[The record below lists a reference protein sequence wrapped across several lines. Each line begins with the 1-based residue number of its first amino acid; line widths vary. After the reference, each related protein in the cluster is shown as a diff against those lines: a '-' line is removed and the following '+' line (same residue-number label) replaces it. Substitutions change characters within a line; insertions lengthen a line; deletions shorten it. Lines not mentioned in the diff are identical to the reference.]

1 MDRKKVTGL
10 CIMICFLLTGCGST
24 LPPLTEEQEAQVV
37 DYAVKLA
44 LQYDRNYVS
53 RLVELDENTENE
65 PSRPEEEEPSDVIES
80 VTDTPV
86 TDVSQEGQSQYTIE
100 QFFQMDGLQIQY
112 QGVQICSS
120 YPEIQEDAFALDAAE
135 GMKLLVL
142 SFAVTNIT
150 EADAQV
156 NFLDI
161 SPGFRISLNGNKNI
175 RVMSTMGVEDD
186 MMTYIGSIPA
196 GGTVNLV
203 MIAEVEETEAAD
215 IQSLVLSMRK
225 DSEINELTLQ

>member
-10 CIMICFLLTGCGST
+10 CIMICFLLTGCGSM
-24 LPPLTEEQEAQVV
+24 LPPLTEEQEASVV

-53 RLVELDENTENE
+53 RLVELDENMESE
-65 PSRPEEEEPSDVIES
+65 PSRPEEDEPSGGMAPEA
-80 VTDTPV
+80 DTPV
-86 TDVSQEGQSQYTIE
+86 TDISQEGQSRYTIE
-100 QFFQMDGLQIQY
+100 QFFQIDGIEIQY

-142 SFAVTNIT
+142 SFAITNIT
-150 EADAQV
+150 EADTQI

-161 SPGFRISLNGNKNI
+161 SPGFKISLNGNKNI
-175 RVMSTMGVEDD
+175 KVMSTMGVEDD

-203 MIAEVEETEAAD
+203 MIAEVEEAEAAD

>member
-24 LPPLTEEQEAQVV
+24 LPPLTEDQEARVV

-44 LQYDRNYVS
+44 LEYDRNYVS
-53 RLVELDENTENE
+53 RLVELDEKTESE
-65 PSRPEEEEPSDVIES
+65 PSRPEEEEPSGGMDPAA
-80 VTDTPV
+80 DTPV
-86 TDVSQEGQSQYTIE
+86 TDISQEGQGGYTIE
-100 QFFQMDGLQIQY
+100 QFFQMDGIEIQY
-112 QGVQICSS
+112 QGAQICSS
-120 YPEIQEDAFALDAAE
+120 YPEIQEDAFALDATK

-150 EADAQV
+150 EVDTQV

-161 SPGFRISLNGNKNI
+161 SPGFKISLNGNKNI

-196 GGTVNLV
+196 GGTINLV
-203 MIAEVEETEAAD
+203 LIAEVEEAEAAD